1 MPEQSVGGMDIE
13 AVARRLDAAWE
24 QRQPIAPLSESMVLT
39 ADQAYAVQTRWTEL
53 RQARGERVVGRKIGL
68 TSRAIQQ
75 QLGVNEP
82 DYGSLWESRYFPAAD
97 GHVDVPAD
105 LFVQARVEGELAF
118 LIGRSLREP
127 GVTLQ
132 DVLAATDA
140 VAAAIEIVD
149 SRIADWRI
157 KLADTVADNASY
169 GGFTLG
175 PWSRAMRNVDLR
187 TVGMLLHHNGE
198 PAVQGIGAAAL
209 GHPARAVAWLA
220 NKLISFGVSLEPGDI
235 VLSGSLGPA
244 IPIRAGDVFTLE
256 MHGQPPLSMRF
267 VEEKMGNATP

>member
-132 DVLAATDA
+132 DVLAATEA

-149 SRIADWRI
+149 SRIARLAHQTGGYRGGQRIVWRI
-157 KLADTVADNASY
+157 YA
-169 GGFTLG
+169 GTL
-175 PWSRAMRNVDLR
+175 
-187 TVGMLLHHNGE
+187 E
-198 PAVQGIGAAAL
+198 PRHAQRRSAHGRYAAA
-209 GHPARAVAWLA
+209 PQR
-220 NKLISFGVSLEPGDI
+220 
-235 VLSGSLGPA
+235 
-244 IPIRAGDVFTLE
+244 
-256 MHGQPPLSMRF
+256 
-267 VEEKMGNATP
+267 

>member
-24 QRQPIAPLSESMVLT
+24 RRQPIAPLSETHRSGRRTRPMPCRS
-39 ADQAYAVQTRWTEL
+39 RWTEL

-198 PAVQGIGAAAL
+198 PAGSGDRCGGAGAPGARGCVAGEQTDL
-209 GHPARAVAWLA
+209 IRGESRTRRHCAVWFARSCHPDSRGRC
-220 NKLISFGVSLEPGDI
+220 IHP
-235 VLSGSLGPA
+235 
-244 IPIRAGDVFTLE
+244 
-256 MHGQPPLSMRF
+256 
-267 VEEKMGNATP
+267 

>member
-1 MPEQSVGGMDIE
+1 MPEQSVGNIDIE
-13 AVARRLDAAWE
+13 AIARQLDAAWE
-24 QRQPIAPLSESMVLT
+24 RRQPIAPLSETIGL
-39 ADQAYAVQTRWTEL
+39 APEHAYAVQSRWTEL
-53 RQARGERVVGRKIGL
+53 RQARGERVIGRKIGL
-68 TSRAIQQ
+68 TSHAIQQ
-75 QLGVNEP
+75 QLGVSEP
-82 DYGSLWESRYFPAAD
+82 DYGGLWESRYFPAVD
-97 GHVDVPAD
+97 GHVDVPAN
-105 LFVQARVEGELAF
+105 LFLQARVEGELAF

-127 GVTLQ
+127 GVTFQ

-157 KLADTVADNASY
+157 KLADTVADNASF

-175 PWSRAMRNVDLR
+175 PWSRALRTADLR

-244 IPIRAGDVFTLE
+244 IPVRTGDVFTLE
-256 MHGQPPLSMRF
+256 MHGQPLLSMRF
-267 VEEKMGNATP
+267 I

>member
-1 MPEQSVGGMDIE
+1 MPEQPVGGEDID
-13 AVARRLDAAWE
+13 AIARRLDNAWE
-24 QRQPIAPLSESMVLT
+24 QRQPLAPLSASMALT
-39 ADQAYAVQTRWTEL
+39 PEHAYAIQSRWTDL
-53 RQARGERVVGRKIGL
+53 RLARGERVIGRKIGL

-82 DYGSLWESRYFPAAD
+82 DYGSLWASRYFPLA
-97 GHVDVPAD
+97 GGRVDVPAD

-118 LIGRSLREP
+118 LIGRPLREP
-127 GVTLQ
+127 GVTLH

-140 VAAAIEIVD
+140 IAAAIEIVD

-157 KLADTVADNASY
+157 TLVDTVADNASY

-175 PWSRAMRNVDLR
+175 PWSRALRSVDLR

-220 NKLISFGVSLEPGDI
+220 NKLIAFGINLEPGDI

-244 IPIRAGDVFTLE
+244 IPMRTGDLFTLE
-256 MHGQPPLSMRF
+256 IHGQPPLSMRF
-267 VEEKMGNATP
+267 V